1 MTKPLIDNFIPVCPL
16 CKEPMPLIQGQKKGA
31 WNCLKCGSQFWD
43 EVEEVALG
51 EPDKTSQKILCL
63 RCKLPMIPYK
73 GVWYCEQCYGQ
84 FWPEERAPEIE
95 KIVDQKIKCGTKDLK
110 VPDGGFRT
118 YTKAKNNK
126 YHSTKSKGRSK
137 KPQLERFYYFD

>member
-16 CKEPMPLIQGQKKGA
+16 CKESMPLIQGQKKGA

-95 KIVDQKIKCGTKDLK
+95 KIVDQKIRVK
-110 VPDGGFRT
+110 VNNLT
-118 YTKAKNNK
+118 YDNMRAKKKSRSQKA
-126 YHSTKSKGRSK
+126 GRRRK
-137 KPQLERFYYFD
+137 KPLSLQKDYYFE